1 MRSFFPSY
9 QHRIE
14 GNDRSLAR
22 KGDIVS
28 WWQHSLQRAVK
39 TATRAVSG
47 CMEYHAKLTDNLRN

>member
-1 MRSFFPSY
+1 
-9 QHRIE
+9 
-14 GNDRSLAR
+14 LAR

-39 TATRAVSG
+39 TVTRAVSG